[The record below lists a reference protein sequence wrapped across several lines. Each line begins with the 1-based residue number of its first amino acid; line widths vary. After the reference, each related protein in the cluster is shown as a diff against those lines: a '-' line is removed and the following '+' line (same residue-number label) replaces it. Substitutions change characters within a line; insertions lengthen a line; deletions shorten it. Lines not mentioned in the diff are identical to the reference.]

1 MKVYFTLG
9 IIISTL
15 AIAPAVRM
23 LIYYLFFFLFEFHIF
38 YCGVHRFL
46 KIALKELLGL
56 ANPGWHIG
64 KEPTCQCR
72 RCRRRR
78 FYPWVRKV
86 PWRRAWQPARVFSPR
101 ESHGQRSLV
110 GCSPWGHTESD
121 TTERLSSSHCLI
133 DCGQN
138 SLQRCACVLSHF
150 SHVTRWTAAPQAPL
164 PMGFSRQEYWSGL
177 QVPSPGDLLDPG
189 IEPGFPTL

>member
-72 RCRRRR
+72 RHRRGW
-78 FYPWVRKV
+78 FHPWVGKT
-86 PWRRAWQPARVFSPR
+86 PWRRKWQTSPVFLPGK
-101 ESHGQRSLV
+101 SHEQRSLA
-110 GCSPWGHTESD
+110 GYSPPSIRHDWNSWARTLKRQGD
-121 TTERLSSSHCLI
+121 RLLHSSETREELAYA
-133 DCGQN
+133 GVFARKTN
-138 SLQRCACVLSHF
+138 SSQTSKDYC
-150 SHVTRWTAAPQAPL
+150 
-164 PMGFSRQEYWSGL
+164 
-177 QVPSPGDLLDPG
+177 
-189 IEPGFPTL
+189 